1 MGVERGMNIEKQNQ
15 LIQIQ
20 KEIESWKVKKA
31 KYEGKK
37 EELMKQLS
45 DVGCKSLEDLQEKR
59 EKLDKE
65 IDILEKKFEVEIEK
79 FMRKYIN
86 AEN

>member
-45 DVGCKSLEDLQEKR
+45 DVGCNSLEDLQEKR
-59 EKLDKE
+59 GKLDKE
-65 IDILEKKFEVEIEK
+65 IDILEKKFDVEIEK

-86 AEN
+86 GEN

>member
-1 MGVERGMNIEKQNQ
+1 MELERRMDIEKQNQ

-45 DVGCKSLEDLQEKR
+45 DVGCKSIEDVQEKR
-59 EKLDKE
+59 ENLDKE
-65 IDILEKKFEVEIEK
+65 IDVLEKKFESEIEK

-86 AEN
+86 GEN